1 MKLTVGLRVQSDLK
15 SNRCAEHAPRAE
27 DPGSSAVQLCQ
38 DSQGGS
44 MQAGDSRSSSSRLF
58 RWPGRRP
65 AHAAPPEAIPE
76 VPTAAESGPSLAREE
91 GDGFPPH
98 YLIRAATLML
108 GAVRVRAAGADA
120 RPGPRN
126 RSSDARGSSP
136 GCLLRCLSA
145 TILLPLQHLAEQTGV
160 QGRQSRHLLPAT

>member
-15 SNRCAEHAPRAE
+15 SNRFAEHAPRVE

-76 VPTAAESGPSLAREE
+76 VPTAAESGPSIAREE
-91 GDGFPPH
+91 GDGFP
-98 YLIRAATLML
+98 
-108 GAVRVRAAGADA
+108 
-120 RPGPRN
+120 
-126 RSSDARGSSP
+126 SS
-136 GCLLRCLSA
+136 
-145 TILLPLQHLAEQTGV
+145 LPD
-160 QGRQSRHLLPAT
+160 QGRDPHAGCSARACGRRGRLARAP